1 MPLTGDSVRE
11 GAPTFVRVAVALP
24 LELIFLFDTT
34 FLFRQGY
41 RGYHEASEGR
51 TQHSTK
57 KKKER

>member
-1 MPLTGDSVRE
+1 VRE